1 MRIETKSCSGIFAR
15 PTTGRFRSTGKSFM
29 RVSFTTAPGR
39 DDFHSKSCLYKSR
52 LLLPVNVCIFIIV
65 PTFDGAGYAG
75 YQEIYAKVIVP
86 MSCSANPNVR
96 RWLPLLEQ
104 LVF

>member
-1 MRIETKSCSGIFAR
+1 MMSRKTKLVLAAVGTAALL
-15 PTTGRFRSTGKSFM
+15 TT
-29 RVSFTTAPGR
+29 
-39 DDFHSKSCLYKSR
+39 
-52 LLLPVNVCIFIIV
+52 
-65 PTFDGAGYAG
+65 PTFDGAGHAG